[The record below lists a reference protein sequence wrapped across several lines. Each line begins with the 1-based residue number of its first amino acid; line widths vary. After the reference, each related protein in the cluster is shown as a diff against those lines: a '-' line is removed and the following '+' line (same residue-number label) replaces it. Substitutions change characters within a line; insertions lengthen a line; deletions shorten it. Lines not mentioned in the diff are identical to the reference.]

1 MQRGWQVQGLYV
13 VFQPDGQQPGVSGQ
27 EGPPPLKLINNALM
41 YAKEL
46 ERIV

>member
-1 MQRGWQVQGLYV
+1 MQGGRIF
-13 VFQPDGQQPGVSGQ
+13 FQPEEGVGKS